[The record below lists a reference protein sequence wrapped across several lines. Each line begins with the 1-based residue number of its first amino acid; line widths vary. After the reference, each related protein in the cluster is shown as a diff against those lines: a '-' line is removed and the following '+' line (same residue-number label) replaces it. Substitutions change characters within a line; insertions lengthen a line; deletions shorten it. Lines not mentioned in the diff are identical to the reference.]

1 MANREVE
8 RLDLSQYAGLADTT
22 FKLTFNGGTTT
33 ALPVNADANQIMTA
47 LNALPSVKAAR
58 TDNTGAVA
66 VTQLSPNVFGITFNI
81 FGDEPNIV
89 GLLTRGTGTTARL
102 PYNATPSAVKTAL
115 DAVSVVGTIVSTD
128 PTTGVF
134 QISYAEFGDQP
145 PVTTVNYIHEKQ
157 KIDVYQVGDFQLSFN
172 NQLTGILPANASAA
186 QVQAALNA
194 LSTVNQGVGKS
205 VVVKSNPDSSYTV
218 VFSDDNDQQPF
229 GGVQFENLGV
239 ATSVDGGVSARE
251 IQVLNAVKK
260 GEYSALFFTTSARLL
275 GAVVDINEIDSNV
288 FKSFA
293 DTNANGVFDLGID
306 TLHVGAFVLG
316 DIPIDGLVMANVF
329 DQVNTNVIPEAK
341 FTAAGFFDNDN
352 II

>member
-1 MANREVE
+1 M
-8 RLDLSQYAGLADTT
+8 
-22 FKLTFNGGTTT
+22 
-33 ALPVNADANQIMTA
+33 
-47 LNALPSVKAAR
+47 
-58 TDNTGAVA
+58 
-66 VTQLSPNVFGITFNI
+66 
-81 FGDEPNIV
+81 
-89 GLLTRGTGTTARL
+89 
-102 PYNATPSAVKTAL
+102 
-115 DAVSVVGTIVSTD
+115 
-128 PTTGVF
+128 
-134 QISYAEFGDQP
+134 
-145 PVTTVNYIHEKQ
+145 
-157 KIDVYQVGDFQLSFN
+157 
-172 NQLTGILPANASAA
+172 
-186 QVQAALNA
+186 
-194 LSTVNQGVGKS
+194 
-205 VVVKSNPDSSYTV
+205 VKSNPDSSYTV

-239 ATSVDGGVSARE
+239 ATSVDGGASVRE